1 MKYTLLFFVLISH
14 LFFIG
19 CSSDDDSDSTF
30 LTTTSSSVIDE
41 VNCCPFSS
49 DPDNSNPGSRIL
61 HTANFEGSGY
71 VEISSVSIDY
81 VFESGSSNTSE
92 VNSFDVNY
100 TSQSVPLIGS
110 AGKGISSGTVDFSFL
125 WKFGNSE
132 SFDLTVNLTTNQGV
146 ISSTHTINRPPG
158 AN

>member
-1 MKYTLLFFVLISH
+1 MKYLLPILVLISH
-14 LFFIG
+14 TIFIG
-19 CSSDDDSDSTF
+19 CSSDDDNDPTF
-30 LTTTSSSVIDE
+30 LTTTSSSIVDE

-49 DPDNSNPGSRIL
+49 DPDNTNPGSRIL
-61 HTANFEGSGY
+61 HSATFEGSGY

-100 TSQSVPLIGS
+100 TSQSVPVIGS
-110 AGKGISSGTVDFSFL
+110 AGRGTSSGTVDFSFL
-125 WKFGNSE
+125 WKFSGSE
-132 SFDLTVNLTTNQGV
+132 SFDLTINLTTNQGV